1 MTGKTQSYA
10 RQVNNR
16 LIMRELRTCGKCSA
30 TMLANKLNLSNA
42 ALTAI
47 LFSLL
52 QKGYIKRIDMHARE
66 KSPGRHPVYYSVNEN
81 FGCVAVLQLADGVAR
96 VVIADMNKNILYTD
110 DLPAE
115 KYDMAALYRLV
126 IALKDALHTSALAD
140 TPLLAIE
147 LSVGGRVNV
156 QTGQLQLSPQFDADL
171 FCTQNAVTDVFE
183 KHFGVPV
190 VINNDVNL
198 ALLGE
203 VSFGLLKDVRNA
215 MLVHLDEGIGGA
227 FVFDGKP
234 YLGCNGFAGEAG
246 LLHVEYDGKTQLLDE
261 CISLRAVKNML
272 SQRFSP
278 CESFEDVLSL
288 YENNNDARAV
298 VLNTARTLG
307 NALKDVVELLDISTI
322 VLSGRLAQLDGYVE
336 EVAKIVKQSPAYAEV
351 LRSNISA
358 DASVL
363 GAVSK
368 AVDIL
373 TDGLFD

>member
-47 LFSLL
+47 LFALQ
-52 QKGYIKRIDMHARE
+52 QKGYIKRTEQETQE
-66 KSPGRHPVYYSVNEN
+66 KSLGRRPVYYSVNEN
-81 FGCVAVLQLADGVAR
+81 FGCVAVLQLADCVAR
-96 VVIADMNKNILYTD
+96 VVIADMNKKVLFSI

-115 KYDMAALYRLV
+115 KYDMEALYRLV
-126 IALKDALHTSALAD
+126 IALKDALHTAALAD
-140 TPLLAIE
+140 IPLLAIE
-147 LSVGGRVNV
+147 LSVAGRVNV

-171 FCTQNAVTDVFE
+171 FGTQNAVTDVFE

-190 VINNDVNL
+190 IINNDVNL

-203 VSFGLLKDVRNA
+203 ASFGLLQNVQDA
-215 MLVHLDEGIGGA
+215 MLVHLDEGVGSA
-227 FVFDGKP
+227 FVFGGKP
-234 YLGCNGFAGEAG
+234 YFGSNGFAGEVG
-246 LLHVEYDGKTQLLDE
+246 LLHVEHEGKSQLLDE
-261 CISLRAVKNML
+261 CVSLRAVKNML
-272 SQRFSP
+272 SAKFAP
-278 CESFEDVLSL
+278 CDSFGDVLTL
-288 YENNNDARAV
+288 YEKDDEARNAV
-298 VLNTARTLG
+298 LSTAETLG

-373 TDGLFD
+373 TDRLFD